1 VEYHHNNHEHNQGL
15 DLKTSFFKVQGILR
29 LSIFVLAR
37 DDKPVARDFLG
48 TRQSLLSHFFPTNL
62 AFYEEYVAYM

>member
-29 LSIFVLAR
+29 LSIFVLVR
-37 DDKPVARDFLG
+37 DGEPVARDFLG
-48 TRQSLLSHFFPTNL
+48 TRQ
-62 AFYEEYVAYM
+62 